1 MGSFK
6 MIVVTYIGATWCKIC
21 TKVKP
26 AVEELAQLFSVQL
39 QIQDL
44 DDLSEEEK
52 EDVMKVPT
60 VRIHKDGVQVALYS
74 TNQAES
80 LETWLRTHVPLT
92 TDAEF

>member
-1 MGSFK
+1 
-6 MIVVTYIGATWCKIC
+6 MIVVTYIGATWCKVC

-44 DDLSEEEK
+44 DELSEKDK
-52 EDVMKVPT
+52 EDVVKVPT

-80 LETWLRTHVPLT
+80 MEKWLRSNVPLA